1 MTFTE
6 AAVQVLRLVGKPLH
20 YKEITDVAIE
30 KDLLSHVG
38 KSPEVTMGAR
48 LAAIVKKDPKETQL
62 VRLKPGVFA
71 LSEWDNETIEK
82 GLADRT
88 PALKRIEQRQRE
100 GLIPAV
106 GALQGALDAGAVS
119 EGAEFGEGSAAPGEQ
134 MDDDEIARA
143 ELTAAA
149 NELFEEEEDD
159 DEPILGRDDDDD
171 DEEPVIDEEE
181 DDDGDRR
188 RGRRR
193 RGRGRNRGPERTS
206 DDDLPGYTVSDAS
219 EVVLPDVAVEASPER
234 HESRNETRQE
244 SRPDKPRRAEPG
256 VIARE
261 LADDIEQWLGAFRRQ
276 GGAPAA
282 KLAEQARRPNG
293 GHEFIAAQIAACCVA
308 DNARMVAEG
317 KRARFRFVSNNRIS
331 LSEWSLDKDLMRLE
345 KEMWGAIDKY
355 REVLRQRL
363 ARKIA
368 ELPHKAFAE
377 FAFLVLERLGYKR
390 LNVVKRPGAHASE
403 LHLSGVLVAGGSE
416 TPVAIVVR
424 KDGRDIGRERVT
436 ELRGSLHHYGT
447 CALGVLVTAGQV
459 LSGARDEAAVVGA
472 TPVTFLDG
480 ATIAS
485 LCEQFG
491 IATIPVNLS
500 LSVPD
505 LDLFDVLRTGQ

>member
-71 LSEWDNETIEK
+71 LSEWDAETIEK

-100 GLIPAV
+100 GLIPAI
-106 GALQGALDAGAVS
+106 AGLGDEASVAA
-119 EGAEFGEGSAAPGEQ
+119 EGAEITEGAPGEDL
-134 MDDDEIARA
+134 DDDEIARA

-159 DEPILGRDDDDD
+159 DEPILGRDDDEDD
-171 DEEPVIDEEE
+171 DDAIIDEEDE
-181 DDDGDRR
+181 DETDRR

-193 RGRGRNRGPERTS
+193 RGRGRNRGERGG

-219 EVVLPDVAVEASPER
+219 DVVLPEVSAEAPER
-234 HESRNETRQE
+234 AERNDGRQDRQE
-244 SRPDKPRRAEPG
+244 RQEKPRRAEPG
-256 VIARE
+256 VIAKD

-276 GGAPAA
+276 GGAPAS
-282 KLAEQARRPNG
+282 KLAEQGRRPQG
-293 GHEFIAAQIAACCVA
+293 GHEFAAAQIVACCAA

-317 KRARFRFVSNNRIS
+317 KRARFRFISNNRIA
-331 LSEWSLDKDLMRLE
+331 LTEWALDKDLARLE
-345 KEMWGAIDKY
+345 KEMWTAIDKY
-355 REVLRQRL
+355 RELLRQRL

-377 FAFLVLERLGYKR
+377 FAFLVLERSGYKR
-390 LNVVKRPGAHASE
+390 LTVVKRPGAHASE
-403 LHLSGVLVAGGSE
+403 LHLAGVLVAGGSE

-447 CALGVLVTAGQV
+447 CSLGVLVTAGQV

-485 LCEQFG
+485 LCEQYD
-491 IATIPVNLS
+491 IATVPVNLS
-500 LSVPD
+500 LRVPD
-505 LDLFDVLRTGQ
+505 LDLFDVLRAGQ